1 MANEIISTDVVP
13 ANTNNQVVAG
23 DTFDYEKKIAALSP
37 AERES
42 YLEIGKKLD
51 VHDMNSIQAY
61 GSEVSSIVS
70 KNGDVL
76 LNTVRADNSVEVVKY
91 INDLLGELNGFD
103 DDINRYTGTHSS
115 ALKRF
120 WYSLPGIKK
129 LATSLDAV
137 MNQYTTVA
145 TNVDKIA
152 QKITTAK
159 TIAMRDNSTLQQI
172 FENNQQYIAELRD
185 LIIAAK
191 LQDDAISDEL
201 RKMQDEGAE
210 AIAIQQ
216 VTNFQN
222 RLRKRIADLQ
232 TTVYVFYQNLFQLEA
247 IKENNNA
254 IAEKSNNIVNHVIP
268 IWKNQLPIAIIMK
281 NQKAS
286 IEAQAKIA
294 ETTNKLLIKT
304 SKDLKKQS
312 IQVAQAS
319 EENIINVNTLQETT
333 QNLIATIT
341 EVKNIH
347 DKGAK
352 DRKQLESQLKN
363 FSDQLNKAIGGISA
377 EETKRLRGE

>member
-1 MANEIISTDVVP
+1 M
-13 ANTNNQVVAG
+13 
-23 DTFDYEKKIAALSP
+23 
-37 AERES
+37 
-42 YLEIGKKLD
+42 
-51 VHDMNSIQAY
+51 
-61 GSEVSSIVS
+61 
-70 KNGDVL
+70 
-76 LNTVRADNSVEVVKY
+76 
-91 INDLLGELNGFD
+91 
-103 DDINRYTGTHSS
+103 
-115 ALKRF
+115 
-120 WYSLPGIKK
+120 
-129 LATSLDAV
+129 
-137 MNQYTTVA
+137 
-145 TNVDKIA
+145 
-152 QKITTAK
+152 ITTAK

-304 SKDLKKQS
+304 SKDLKQQS

-363 FSDQLNKAIGGISA
+363 FSDQLNKAIGGINA

>member
-1 MANEIISTDVVP
+1 MSKNNMPAVSEQSTLSP
-13 ANTNNQVVAG
+13 APIAM
-23 DTFDYEKKIAALSP
+23 DSFDYEKKIASLTP
-37 AERES
+37 AERDNYMQIARS
-42 YLEIGKKLD
+42 LD

-61 GSEVSSIVS
+61 GSEISSIVS

-76 LNTVRADNSVEVVKY
+76 LSTVHADNSIEVVSY
-91 INDLLGELNGFD
+91 INDLLSELNGFD

-120 WYSLPGIKK
+120 WYNLPGIKK
-129 LATSLDAV
+129 LATSLESV
-137 MNQYTTVA
+137 MNQYTNVA

-172 FENNQQYIAELRD
+172 SENNQQYILELRS

-191 LQDDAISDEL
+191 LQDDAISQQLEQ
-201 RKMQDEGAE
+201 MYNEGAE
-210 AIAIQQ
+210 AITIQQ

-222 RLRKRIADLQ
+222 RLRKRIADLE
-232 TTVYVFYQNLFQLEA
+232 TTTYVFYQNLFQLEA

-268 IWKNQLPIAIIMK
+268 IWKSQLPIAIIMK
-281 NQKAS
+281 NQQAS
-286 IEAQAKIA
+286 IEAQAKIT

-304 SKDLKKQS
+304 SQDLKKQS
-312 IQVAQAS
+312 IQVAQAN
-319 EENIINVNTLQETT
+319 EENVININTLQETT

-352 DRKQLESQLKN
+352 ERKQLESHLQN
-363 FSDQLNKAIGGISA
+363 FTDQLNKAIGGIV
-377 EETKRLRGE
+377 EQGKIKN

>member
-13 ANTNNQVVAG
+13 VNTNNQVVTG

-129 LATSLDAV
+129 LATSLEAV

-172 FENNQQYIAELRD
+172 FENNQQY
-185 LIIAAK
+185 
-191 LQDDAISDEL
+191 
-201 RKMQDEGAE
+201 
-210 AIAIQQ
+210 
-216 VTNFQN
+216 N
-222 RLRKRIADLQ
+222 
-232 TTVYVFYQNLFQLEA
+232 
-247 IKENNNA
+247 
-254 IAEKSNNIVNHVIP
+254 
-268 IWKNQLPIAIIMK
+268 
-281 NQKAS
+281 
-286 IEAQAKIA
+286 
-294 ETTNKLLIKT
+294 
-304 SKDLKKQS
+304 
-312 IQVAQAS
+312 
-319 EENIINVNTLQETT
+319 
-333 QNLIATIT
+333 
-341 EVKNIH
+341 
-347 DKGAK
+347 
-352 DRKQLESQLKN
+352 
-363 FSDQLNKAIGGISA
+363 
-377 EETKRLRGE
+377 